1 MLYTPSSH
9 IDSDAPADSAG
20 QSQPLAFATRE
31 GTTFWLLQGADLT
44 APVPR
49 DLLYATNARSLAIET
64 DGSFVLGDGDWV
76 EGGTLRNSFFLEP
89 FRQFTNVR
97 DLELVVECEGAV
109 SVRCHAVQ
117 PGQRGSDLCC
127 QHIVATERAVH
138 VLPLG
143 TIASLPA
150 NTRLFWTVEAIDGPC
165 IIHRIGFCTKS
176 LPVKEQPRLAVLLR
190 TFGRTADML
199 AVLQGFVE
207 SADEHAAHAAVLEN
221 VEFWVLDTTG
231 NVRSLYEEEWLGR
244 MNVRVFEGPNL
255 GGGGNASL
263 VIKLLHDDVA
273 AEGRKVDEVVLMDD
287 DLTIAMESLARH
299 YAFCRYRS
307 KPALSSLPV
316 LAKSEPML
324 VWEDGGYWGR
334 MQPAEGV
341 ELGSKRTLFPTLI
354 KHRHPIDGPQSLDAF
369 CPINT
374 PEYSTFIFLAMP
386 WETLQKL
393 GYPAAFFLRGDDIE
407 LSLRA
412 AATGLPMFTNPNLAA
427 WHEPGHSLPQ
437 EYMAI
442 LHGIIINLG
451 YSTQGPEYYERF
463 FEQRLAEHLSVNDLE
478 GAGIYLTIL
487 EDLTAEDSPVLTLD
501 FQAHYLGRLKRLA
514 SRGWT
519 VLLPA
524 QVAVFEQAIRERHG
538 LIVEF
543 VYPGFHGRADKSS
556 RIVQRN
562 TLARAYRE
570 VPAVPAVAKAELV
583 RDYGARLATFTT
595 GFERI
600 ADRFRTRMK
609 ESARPEF
616 WAAIRSRYDA
626 QVREIARGARTKVAV
641 PKDNDS
647 IPVIIERATLANLR
661 RVKSLAD
668 AGLRNAARVAGVSQ
682 ASHGEMASE
691 SRGQVSRRRATGI
704 LGGLRAAISRWRYA
718 AARRNAAP
726 GDLPTGFSPER
737 YLLLNPD
744 IRSAGIDPVGHYLL
758 HGRFEGRRYH

>member
-1 MLYTPSSH
+1 MLYDPSSCMN
-9 IDSDAPADSAG
+9 SGPQSSPSAPAQRG
-20 QSQPLAFATRE
+20 AFAAHN
-31 GTTFWLLQGADLT
+31 GTTYWLLQGADLT

-49 DLLYATNARSLAIET
+49 DLLYVTNARSLAIEP
-64 DGSFVLGDGDWV
+64 DGSFVLGAGDWI
-76 EGGTLRNSFFLEP
+76 EGGTLRNTFFLEP
-89 FRQFTNVR
+89 FRQFTHVR
-97 DLELVVECEGAV
+97 DLQLVVECEGAV

-127 QHIVATERAVH
+127 QHIVGSERAVH

-143 TIASLPA
+143 TIAGLPA
-150 NTRLFWTVEAIDGPC
+150 NTRLFWTIEAIDGPC
-165 IIHRIGFCTKS
+165 IVHRIGFCTKTA
-176 LPVKEQPRLAVLLR
+176 PFMEQPRLAVLLR

-199 AVLQGFVE
+199 AVLQGFAE
-207 SADEHAAHAAVLEN
+207 SADEHTSHAAVLEH

-231 NVRSLYEEEWLGR
+231 NVHSLYGEPWLER

-263 VIKLLHDDVA
+263 VIKLLLDDVA

-287 DLTIAMESLARH
+287 DLTISMESLARH

-316 LAKSEPML
+316 LAKSEPVL

-334 MQPAEGV
+334 MQPATGV
-341 ELGSKRTLFPTLI
+341 ELGSKRSLFPTLI
-354 KHRHPIDGPQSLDAF
+354 KHRHPIDGPHSLDAF
-369 CPINT
+369 CHLNT

-386 WETLQKL
+386 RETLEKL

-412 AATGLPMFTNPNLAA
+412 AAAGIPMFTNPNLAA

-478 GAGIYLTIL
+478 GVRIYLTIL

-501 FQAHYLGRLKRLA
+501 FQAHYLDRLKRLA

-519 VLLPA
+519 VLTPNQVPA
-524 QVAVFEQAIRERHG
+524 FERAIRDRHG
-538 LIVEF
+538 LLVEF
-543 VYPGFHGRADKSS
+543 VYPGYHEHADQAL

-562 TLARAYRE
+562 MLARAYRE
-570 VPAVPAVAKAELV
+570 VPAITAEAKAELL
-583 RDYGARLATFTT
+583 REYAARLATFTAD
-595 GFERI
+595 FDRI
-600 ADRFRTRMK
+600 VERFRSRMK
-609 ESARPEF
+609 ETARPEF
-616 WAAIRSRYDA
+616 WATIRSRYHE
-626 QVREIARGARTKVAV
+626 QIKEIARGDRAKAA
-641 PKDNDS
+641 PPAEHDS
-647 IPVIIERATLANLR
+647 VPVIVERATLTNLR
-661 RVKSLAD
+661 QVKALAD
-668 AGLRNAARVAGVSQ
+668 AALRNAARGLGAAGG
-682 ASHGEMASE
+682 SHERNSP
-691 SRGQVSRRRATGI
+691 RRATGI
-704 LGGLRAAISRWRYA
+704 LGGLRSMAARWRYA
-718 AARRNAAP
+718 KARRTALP
-726 GDLPTGFSPER
+726 GDLPSGFDPES
-737 YLLLNPD
+737 YLQLNPD
-744 IRSAGIDPVGHYLL
+744 VRNAGLDPVGHYLL
-758 HGRFEGRRYH
+758 HGRFEGRRYS

>member
-1 MLYTPSSH
+1 MLYDPSSRMTSGPQ
-9 IDSDAPADSAG
+9 ISPGAPA
-20 QSQPLAFATRE
+20 QPGAFTAHD
-31 GTTFWLLQGADLT
+31 GTTYWLLQGADLA

-49 DLLYATNARSLAIET
+49 DLLYTTNARSLAIES
-64 DGSFVLGDGDWV
+64 DGSFVLGDGEWI
-76 EGGTLRNSFFLEP
+76 EGSTLRNSFFLEP

-97 DLELVVECEGAV
+97 DLQLVVECEGAA

-117 PGQRGSDLCC
+117 PGQRGSDLSC
-127 QHIVATERAVH
+127 QHITAMERAVH
-138 VLPLG
+138 ILPLG
-143 TIASLPA
+143 TVASLPA

-165 IIHRIGFCTKS
+165 IVHRIGFCTKT
-176 LPVKEQPRLAVLLR
+176 LPCNDQPRMAVLLR

-207 SADEHAAHAAVLEN
+207 SADEHSAHADVLQH

-231 NVRSLYEEEWLGR
+231 DIRSLYGEEWLER

-263 VIKLLHDDVA
+263 VIKLLLDDVA
-273 AEGRKVDEVVLMDD
+273 ADGRRVDEVVLMDD
-287 DLTIAMESLARH
+287 DLTISMESLARH

-334 MQPAEGV
+334 MEPTAGV

-354 KHRHPIDGPQSLDAF
+354 KHRHQIDGPNSLDAF
-369 CPINT
+369 CPLNT

-386 WETLQKL
+386 RATLEKL

-412 AATGLPMFTNPNLAA
+412 AAAGIPMFTNPNLTA

-451 YSTQGPEYYERF
+451 YSTQGPEYYARF

-478 GAGIYLTIL
+478 GVRIYLTIL
-487 EDLTAEDSPVLTLD
+487 DDLTAEDSPVLTLD
-501 FQAHYLGRLKRLA
+501 FQAHYLDRLKRLA

-519 VLLPA
+519 VLTPA
-524 QVAVFEQAIRERHG
+524 QVPAFERAIRDRHG

-543 VYPGFHGRADKSS
+543 VYPGYHGQADRAS

-570 VPAVPAVAKAELV
+570 VPAITAEAKADLL
-583 RDYGARLATFTT
+583 RDYAARLATFAND
-595 GFERI
+595 FERI
-600 ADRFRTRMK
+600 AERFRERMK
-609 ESARPEF
+609 DSATPEF
-616 WAAIRSRYDA
+616 WAMIRSRYRD
-626 QVREIARGARTKVAV
+626 QVREISRGDRAQAAPPAEHESV
-641 PKDNDS
+641 
-647 IPVIIERATLANLR
+647 PVIVERATLAKLR
-661 RVKSLAD
+661 QVKALAD
-668 AGLRNAARVAGVSQ
+668 AGLRNAARGIGLTGDSERGVASRQ
-682 ASHGEMASE
+682 AS
-691 SRGQVSRRRATGI
+691 GI
-704 LGGLRAAISRWRYA
+704 LASLRRMARRWRYA
-718 AARRNAAP
+718 KARRNSSP
-726 GDLPTGFSPER
+726 GDLPPGFDPEH
-737 YLLLNPD
+737 YLHLHAD
-744 IRSAGIDPVGHYLL
+744 VRSAGVDPIGHYLL
-758 HGRFEGRRYH
+758 HGRFEGRRYC

>member
-1 MLYTPSSH
+1 MLYDPASSTNA
-9 IDSDAPADSAG
+9 DASGSPGAY
-20 QSQPLAFATRE
+20 QQPRPFAVHN
-31 GTTFWLLQGADLT
+31 GTTYWLLQGADLA

-49 DLLYATNARSLAIET
+49 DLLYTTNARSLAIDS
-64 DGSFVLGDGDWV
+64 DGSFVLGDGEWI
-76 EGGTLRNSFFLEP
+76 EGSTLRNSFFLEP
-89 FRQFTNVR
+89 FRQFTHVR
-97 DLELVVECEGAV
+97 DLQLVVECEGAA

-117 PGQRGSDLCC
+117 PGQRGSDLSC
-127 QHIVATERAVH
+127 QHITATERAVH
-138 VLPLG
+138 ILRLG
-143 TIASLPA
+143 TVASLPA

-165 IIHRIGFCTKS
+165 IVHRIGFCTKAP
-176 LPVKEQPRLAVLLR
+176 PVKEQPRLAVLLR
-190 TFGRTADML
+190 TFGRSADML

-207 SADEHAAHAAVLEN
+207 SADEHASHAAVMEHI
-221 VEFWVLDTTG
+221 EFWVLDTTG
-231 NVRSLYEEEWLGR
+231 NIRGLYAEEWLER

-263 VIKLLHDDVA
+263 VIKLLLDDVA
-273 AEGRKVDEVVLMDD
+273 ADGRRVDEVVLMDD
-287 DLTIAMESLARH
+287 DLTISMESLARH

-334 MQPAEGV
+334 MQPANGV
-341 ELGSKRTLFPTLI
+341 DLGSKRTLFPTLI
-354 KHRHPIDGPQSLDAF
+354 KHRHQIDGPNSLDAF
-369 CPINT
+369 CPLNT

-386 WETLQKL
+386 RETLEKL

-412 AATGLPMFTNPNLAA
+412 AAAGIPMFTNPNLAA

-478 GAGIYLTIL
+478 GVRIYLTIL

-501 FQAHYLGRLKRLA
+501 FQAHYLDRLKRLA

-519 VLLPA
+519 ALTPGQVPA
-524 QVAVFEQAIRERHG
+524 FERAIRDRDG

-543 VYPGFHGRADKSS
+543 VYPGYHGQADRAS
-556 RIVQRN
+556 RIVLHN

-570 VPAVPAVAKAELV
+570 VPAVAAAAKAELL
-583 RDYGARLATFTT
+583 RDYAARLASFTND
-595 GFERI
+595 FERI
-600 ADRFRTRMK
+600 SERFRLRMK

-616 WAAIRSRYDA
+616 WTAIRSRYA
-626 QVREIARGARTKVAV
+626 AEVNELTRGARPRASDAV
-641 PKDNDS
+641 GSDS
-647 IPVIIERATLANLR
+647 IPVIVERASLATLRQVRA
-661 RVKSLAD
+661 LAD
-668 AGLRNAARVAGVSQ
+668 AGLRRAASVVQSDGGAGRPSLPPQ
-682 ASHGEMASE
+682 AAGLLGRLRHVVRRWRYKRA
-691 SRGQVSRRRATGI
+691 RRRATP
-704 LGGLRAAISRWRYA
+704 W
-718 AARRNAAP
+718 
-726 GDLPTGFSPER
+726 DLPTGFSGER
-737 YLLLNPD
+737 YLQLNPD
-744 IRSAGIDPVGHYLL
+744 VRHAGIDPVGHYML
-758 HGRFEGRRYH
+758 HGRLEGRQYC